1 MRWPSVVPM
10 ADPDVVIVDADTVA
24 GWRRVTPSYA
34 QLADAVRDLRSQA
47 PAATVAV
54 VGDPAL
60 KWALSNDDQVL
71 LDSEINHQRLVLA
84 PAGSRGGHTGF
95 IAEAVRKGSR
105 GGISVVVVTDRAIPE
120 CPIARLRRE
129 GDRFVFDLAGAAMT
143 SAVPTTTARH
153 RRRRAAS

>member
-1 MRWPSVVPM
+1 M

-24 GWRRVTPSYA
+24 GWRRVTPSYT
-34 QLADAVRDLRSQA
+34 QLADAVRDLRGQA
-47 PAATVAV
+47 PSATVAI

-60 KWALSNDDQVL
+60 KWALSSGDQVL
-71 LDSEINHQRLVLA
+71 LDDEINHQRLVLA

-105 GGISVVVVTDRAIPE
+105 RGVSVVVVTDRAIPE

-129 GDRFVFDLAGAAMT
+129 GERFVFDLAGAAT
-143 SAVPTTTARH
+143 TTVPTTAPRH
-153 RRRRAAS
+153 RRRRATS